1 VSDYSL
7 SSTTITI
14 LAGETTGTATVTGST
29 DAIYEDDETVVIDIT
44 NVTGGSATEHATPQ
58 SVTISITDNEIAP
71 LVTLDIDPTT
81 IDEDESAT
89 TIKAVLSTTTYE
101 DVTVTILPT
110 DISTSV
116 TDYNLS
122 DNTIVIPAG
131 SKEASVTLSSTL
143 DEIYEGDE
151 NVEISITNVAG
162 GSASED
168 GNQVQ
173 QVTILDDETQPL
185 VSLELSGSP
194 FSENGGTAVI
204 KAVTNRI
211 SVQNVDVTIA
221 LSGTAGNEDYNNTT
235 LNITI
240 PAGSTEATVTL
251 TGIED
256 AEAEGD
262 ETVIANIESV
272 VNGTEDGEQTVTA
285 VISDNDVAG
294 LTVIA
299 SDGSNET
306 SEDITS
312 DSFEVVLNTQPAS
325 DVVINITGLDE
336 TEGAISTTSL
346 TFTNSNWNEKQTVT
360 ITGKNDDLID
370 GSIDYTLTLTVD
382 NDSSDDA
389 YDNLSTTAAVRNL
402 DNDEAGFILSK
413 KELSTSEAGVS
424 DEFTIKL
431 MAEPTSNVVVLLS
444 ESDDEGTV
452 INSITFTPANW
463 DEAQTVVVT
472 PEDDLLVDG
481 DQSYNITV
489 SIDEDNS
496 DDDFDSVASQTVT
509 VINADNDTA
518 GLTVT
523 LTGGSTETSETGTN
537 DSFDVVLNT
546 QPSSDVV
553 VNITG
558 LDATEGR
565 LDVTSLTFTSANWNE
580 AQTVTVTGED
590 DTEVDGDITY
600 ALTLSVDDANS
611 DDTYDGLSETISVI
625 NTDNDT
631 AGLSVTLTGG
641 STETSESGTND
652 SFDVVLN
659 TQPSSDVVINIAGLD
674 ATEGSLDITSLTFT
688 SANWNEAQTV
698 TVTGEDDTEVDG
710 DITYTLTL
718 SVDDANSDDTYD
730 GLSET
735 VSVINTDN
743 DTAGL
748 TVTLTGGSTETS
760 ETGTSDS
767 FDVVLNTQPSSDVVV
782 NITGL
787 DATEGRLDIT
797 SLTFTSTNWNEAQTV
812 TVTGEDDTEV
822 DGDITYTLT
831 LTVDDANSDD
841 TYDGLSETVSVINTD
856 NDTAGLTVILTGGS
870 TETSESGTND
880 SFDVVL
886 NTQPGSDVV
895 INITGLDATEGRLD
909 VTSLTFTSTNWN
921 EAQTV
926 TVTGED
932 DTEVDGDI
940 TYILTLSVDDAN
952 SDDTYD
958 GLSETVSVINTDNDT
973 AGLTVTF
980 TGGSTE
986 TSETGTSDSFD
997 VVLNTQPSS
1006 DVVVNIS
1013 GLDATEGRLDVTSLT
1028 FTSTNWNEAQTV
1040 TVTGEDDTEV
1050 DGDITYAL
1058 TLSVD
1063 DANSDETYDGLSET
1077 VSVINFDN
1085 DGANT
1090 APIANPDVAEINE
1103 GEVLNGTSVLNND
1116 SDPEN
1121 DNLSVKTTPVAG
1133 PGNGVLVLNTDGTYQ
1148 YTPNHRFFGT
1158 DSFTYE
1164 VCDDG
1169 TPQECATAVV
1179 TITVNENPD
1188 RDGDGIDNDRE
1199 GDDDIDGDDIPNDE
1213 DEDSDGDGILDED
1226 EGDVDTDGDDTPDYK
1241 DLDSDDDGILDE
1253 DEGDGDT
1260 DGDGIEDY
1268 RDDDSDGDGILDREE
1283 GDVDT
1288 DGDGQEDYRDLDS
1301 DNDGVLDKDESKG
1314 DCDNDG
1320 TPDRID
1326 EDKCYEE
1333 LEVLEGFSPNGDGVN
1348 DNYVIPWINQ
1358 FNKVSFEVFNRWGN
1372 IVYRKDKYEND
1383 WNGVSNVGFS
1393 IGDEL
1398 PVGTY
1403 YYIIEVHDTGE
1414 KVQGYIYL
1422 NR

>member
-1 VSDYSL
+1 
-7 SSTTITI
+7 
-14 LAGETTGTATVTGST
+14 
-29 DAIYEDDETVVIDIT
+29 
-44 NVTGGSATEHATPQ
+44 
-58 SVTISITDNEIAP
+58 
-71 LVTLDIDPTT
+71 
-81 IDEDESAT
+81 
-89 TIKAVLSTTTYE
+89 
-101 DVTVTILPT
+101 
-110 DISTSV
+110 
-116 TDYNLS
+116 
-122 DNTIVIPAG
+122 
-131 SKEASVTLSSTL
+131 
-143 DEIYEGDE
+143 
-151 NVEISITNVAG
+151 
-162 GSASED
+162 
-168 GNQVQ
+168 
-173 QVTILDDETQPL
+173 
-185 VSLELSGSP
+185 
-194 FSENGGTAVI
+194 
-204 KAVTNRI
+204 
-211 SVQNVDVTIA
+211 
-221 LSGTAGNEDYNNTT
+221 
-235 LNITI
+235 
-240 PAGSTEATVTL
+240 
-251 TGIED
+251 
-256 AEAEGD
+256 
-262 ETVIANIESV
+262 
-272 VNGTEDGEQTVTA
+272 
-285 VISDNDVAG
+285 
-294 LTVIA
+294 
-299 SDGSNET
+299 
-306 SEDITS
+306 
-312 DSFEVVLNTQPAS
+312 
-325 DVVINITGLDE
+325 
-336 TEGAISTTSL
+336 
-346 TFTNSNWNEKQTVT
+346 
-360 ITGKNDDLID
+360 
-370 GSIDYTLTLTVD
+370 
-382 NDSSDDA
+382 
-389 YDNLSTTAAVRNL
+389 
-402 DNDEAGFILSK
+402 
-413 KELSTSEAGVS
+413 
-424 DEFTIKL
+424 
-431 MAEPTSNVVVLLS
+431 
-444 ESDDEGTV
+444 
-452 INSITFTPANW
+452 
-463 DEAQTVVVT
+463 
-472 PEDDLLVDG
+472 
-481 DQSYNITV
+481 
-489 SIDEDNS
+489 
-496 DDDFDSVASQTVT
+496 
-509 VINADNDTA
+509 
-518 GLTVT
+518 
-523 LTGGSTETSETGTN
+523 
-537 DSFDVVLNT
+537 
-546 QPSSDVV
+546 
-553 VNITG
+553 

-565 LDVTSLTFTSANWNE
+565 QDVTSLTFTSTNWNE
-580 AQTVTVTGED
+580 APTVTVTGED
-590 DTEVDGDITY
+590 DTEVDGDI
-600 ALTLSVDDANS
+600 
-611 DDTYDGLSETISVI
+611 
-625 NTDNDT
+625 
-631 AGLSVTLTGG
+631 
-641 STETSESGTND
+641 
-652 SFDVVLN
+652 
-659 TQPSSDVVINIAGLD
+659 P
-674 ATEGSLDITSLTFT
+674 
-688 SANWNEAQTV
+688 
-698 TVTGEDDTEVDG
+698 
-710 DITYTLTL
+710 
-718 SVDDANSDDTYD
+718 
-730 GLSET
+730 
-735 VSVINTDN
+735 
-743 DTAGL
+743 
-748 TVTLTGGSTETS
+748 
-760 ETGTSDS
+760 
-767 FDVVLNTQPSSDVVV
+767 
-782 NITGL
+782 
-787 DATEGRLDIT
+787 
-797 SLTFTSTNWNEAQTV
+797 
-812 TVTGEDDTEV
+812 
-822 DGDITYTLT
+822 
-831 LTVDDANSDD
+831 
-841 TYDGLSETVSVINTD
+841 
-856 NDTAGLTVILTGGS
+856 
-870 TETSESGTND
+870 
-880 SFDVVL
+880 
-886 NTQPGSDVV
+886 
-895 INITGLDATEGRLD
+895 
-909 VTSLTFTSTNWN
+909 
-921 EAQTV
+921 
-926 TVTGED
+926 
-932 DTEVDGDI
+932 
-940 TYILTLSVDDAN
+940 YILTFSVDDAN